1 MNDLNVWIF
10 AVKIVELSVVAMVGV
25 YVVLSVGGFNSK
37 RNLAVKEAK
46 YIGDLITKGWNDK
59 KVIKVAIEKLQDHER
74 NLEDNSI
81 KSPNK
86 ENSAVEIEKE

>member
-1 MNDLNVWIF
+1 MNDLNVWIL

-25 YVVLSVGGFNSK
+25 YVILTVVGFNSK
-37 RNLAVKEAK
+37 KPSIKEAR
-46 YIGDLITKGWNDK
+46 YIGDLISKGWNDK

-81 KSPNK
+81 KSPNR
-86 ENSAVEIEKE
+86 ENWQKK